1 MKKSTKLFLLPLVA
15 LMITGCKK
23 TPEEVLPTV
32 QLDNANLTLV
42 IGGTKALVA
51 TSENGEGS
59 VAWSSSD
66 ESVATISAEGVVTAV
81 GVGDA
86 TITATYAGVTATC
99 KITVVASEHYR
110 LAAVQENEN
119 IKEFKL
125 NVADEDEEF
134 RGETSAVI
142 EVGDDNA
149 FDVKP
154 TLKIMDKETLQY
166 VDESAWPFQYSY
178 KLLVK
183 NAGEYVAAD
192 AADVESFD
200 AAKCKIDFA
209 ASAIGKE
216 FKLTVVPG
224 GLSAA
229 QQVDPEYAKTVELK
243 VSDGWNVYSENELA
257 YFDDINMHVLGDFR
271 QGGCL
276 YSQADRDAAWV
287 AFRTAKGLST
297 DYVAPGIFLQKN
309 LNLGR
314 ENIPDLFFYADSTET
329 GGVEEAVGSMKDS
342 TDVYMRQANGF
353 VFNGNYFNIDTNNVP
368 LGYGPLMY
376 NPSDNITHSTLFK
389 AVEWRD
395 SNNPEYAGELT
406 SAVTFKNC
414 SYFGNAPRSNDIK
427 YRAGLIFIKV
437 KAPTYSSHV
446 THVLFD
452 NFNVTRSAISFYV
465 EYGLTDT
472 IIKDCYVAD
481 DYANGI
487 YAHINGDF
495 HFVNSVLEN
504 MGGPIIV
511 TNCNDSTQV
520 GVHIEADA
528 ATVFNNYIAG
538 TEPWFVNTGANNAI
552 PTIFSLDGYCFT
564 QSQLTFLKTI
574 QDENGDP
581 LQVANMILA
590 NRGDTDLVSFKK
602 GEGERVGID
611 KNTDGYATILGTV
624 QAATP
629 YPWVFGDNGHN
640 EMFQGPIGNVFGG
653 SSYTQMM
660 MYNSMFGH
668 IAVIFE
674 LFSTA
679 A

>member
-1 MKKSTKLFLLPLVA
+1 MKKTTKLFLLPLAA
-15 LMITGCKK
+15 LMITGCKNK
-23 TPEEVLPTV
+23 PEEVVPTV
-32 QLDNANLTLV
+32 ELDNANLTLV

-59 VAWSSSD
+59 VTWSSSD
-66 ESVATISAEGVVTAV
+66 EAVVTISAEGVITAV
-81 GVGDA
+81 GVGEA
-86 TITATYAGVTATC
+86 TITATYAGLTATC
-99 KITVVASEHYR
+99 KVTVIASEHFR

-125 NVADEDEEF
+125 NVADEDNEF

-166 VDESAWPFQYSY
+166 VEESSWPFEYSY

-183 NAGEYVAAD
+183 NGNEYVAAD

-200 AAKCKIDFA
+200 AAKCQINFA
-209 ASAIGKE
+209 ESAVGKE

-243 VSDGWNVYSENELA
+243 VSNGWNVYSENELA
-257 YFDDINMHVLGDFR
+257 YFDDVNMHVFGDFR

-287 AFRTAKGLST
+287 SFRQAKGLST
-297 DYVAPGIFLQKN
+297 EYVAPGIFLQKN

-314 ENIPDLFFYADSTET
+314 ENIPDLFFYADANEA
-329 GGVEEAVGSMKDS
+329 GGEAAAVGTMKDS

-376 NPSDNITHSTLFK
+376 RAAEDNITHSTLFK

-395 SNNPEYAGELT
+395 STNPLYANPIT

-427 YRAGLIFIKV
+427 YRTGLIFIKV
-437 KAPTYSSHV
+437 QAPTYSSHV
-446 THVLFD
+446 THVLFE

-487 YAHINGDF
+487 YAHLNGDL

-511 TNCNDSTQV
+511 TNCAEETQN
-520 GVHIEADA
+520 GIHIEADEN
-528 ATVFNNYIAG
+528 TILNNYIAG
-538 TEPWFVNTGANNAI
+538 SEPWFMNTGANNAMDDI
-552 PTIFSLDGYCFT
+552 MGLDPYCF
-564 QSQLTFLKTI
+564 SGSSLTFL
-574 QDENGDP
+574 QADQEAGS
-581 LQVANMILA
+581 LMNMVLA
-590 NRGDTDLVSFKK
+590 NRGATDLVSFKK
-602 GEGERVGID
+602 GAGERVGID
-611 KNTDGYATILGTV
+611 KNTENYATILGTV

-629 YPWVFGDNGHN
+629 YPWVFADNGHN
-640 EMFQGPIGNVFGG
+640 QMFAGPIGDVFGG
-653 SSYTQMM
+653 SKYTQMM
-660 MYNSMFGH
+660 MYNGMFGH